1 MLCLSVCTCVLCGVF
16 VTGQSFRHAYFN
28 HVLAY
33 KVSADVLAYICACMS
48 KYWMYVASCV
58 YLRLHICL
66 VMLCMSVCTWGV

>member
-1 MLCLSVCTCVLCGVF
+1 MLCLSG

-58 YLRLHICL
+58 YLRLHNMWLPVFVDSTKLRLRGPGICR
-66 VMLCMSVCTWGV
+66 